1 MGDKKY
7 RILLVEDCN
16 RGMSKIVADFLFSD
30 YHDLHI
36 NPVAS
41 IAEVE
46 HRLETAEFSAILL
59 APNLPNYDG
68 TSLVNYIKK
77 ISRGIPL
84 VVSLNSDDRQI
95 IDDVKRLGVA
105 RIFYDGNIDVPQMY
119 DLCRDYEASRPE
131 KPLPEQRVSAIDPV
145 TPPVPEQRRGAA
157 ISSIDLQQE
166 VARHREALLK
176 AKEESRSNREAI
188 ARAEEES
195 ARLREEAQSAKDEA
209 ESIKTRIAEL
219 RRENAEKTEALA
231 VNQQRVESISHEV
244 DENREVRDKEL
255 AAANIER
262 ERLENILQQLRDEL
276 GGRNAEVERFA
287 SELTDLRRNLEQSEN
302 ERAELHR
309 RLEDSENKKNVSLRD
324 AQEALNGLH
333 KAEEENSLARARIGD
348 LEGRVND
355 LIGERDKALDSSRIA
370 GEYSLRMEKERDA
383 ASGREQKLA
392 EAKREVEKQAADLTD
407 KLGASGRMVDNLNS
421 VVTSLEN
428 RCEELEAG
436 QAALI
441 EAEHVGIQREREGR
455 EEAEAELVSVRKALS
470 ELERIEEERA
480 KLEQLLKD
488 GQTKEHEL
496 FQAKTRELEEALTEE
511 RAQNSG
517 LQQQVLDLN
526 KQLKEVQGQLE
537 NRNKELGS
545 VLGADEE
552 LKSELSE
559 SRETVTLLESRITEY
574 KNTLRE
580 LEEQYK
586 AAKDDA
592 DKERQQ
598 LQEQL
603 VKLEEQNKILS
614 DEKADIMESYANKSE
629 AVQQRLNEA
638 ETMLKDCQWKLDN
651 ETSLKELALE
661 RVMELGA
668 FEDQVGQLQLDI
680 ADKIKGIESRDAQ
693 IKVLKEELAALKDEL
708 AGMRDQVQLENLEKD
723 MALDKLRKECEAVHQ
738 DYSALKEQTAR
749 EKEVITT
756 NAQELQA
763 KFSST
768 CDELKSTQWE
778 LRERTVEV
786 KRLTSRIEEL
796 QAESELLSDL
806 HSEVDDV
813 RGLLEKSEKKTAV
826 LTAENDELRE
836 RIEGY
841 KELVTKVNELEEK
854 AELADRVALEINEL
868 NKAFMEEQI
877 EHRRLDVELRKARER
892 ESHLEE
898 LTASN
903 KELGWELMKARTLI
917 GEFRAHEEER
927 AILGSVDNMAEVQRY
942 KTLLNDKEQELKK
955 VAADKDAFINEQLQK
970 VEELT
975 ELYEKAQSERLELLS
990 RLGRE

>member
-46 HRLETAEFSAILL
+46 HRLEIAEFSAVLL
-59 APNLPNYDG
+59 APNLPHYDG

-84 VVSLNSDDRQI
+84 VVSLNSDDRQL

-105 RIFYDGNIDVPQMY
+105 RIFYDGNIDVAQMY
-119 DLCRDYEASRPE
+119 NICRDYEAGRPE
-131 KPLPEQRVSAIDPV
+131 KPPVEPAAAAIAPV
-145 TPPVPEQRRGAA
+145 APPVPGQQRTV
-157 ISSIDLQQE
+157 SSIDLQQE
-166 VARHREALLK
+166 IARHREALLK
-176 AKEESRSNREAI
+176 AKEESKSNREAA

-195 ARLREEAQSAKDEA
+195 ARLREEAQSAKNEA
-209 ESIKTRIAEL
+209 ESIKERIAEL

-231 VNQQRVESISHEV
+231 VNQQRVETIAHEV
-244 DENREVRDKEL
+244 DESRVVCDKEL
-255 AAANIER
+255 AAANVER
-262 ERLENILQQLRDEL
+262 ERLERTLQQVEAEL
-276 GGRNAEVERFA
+276 DGRNNEAERVA
-287 SELTDLRRNLEQSEN
+287 AELTELRRTLEQSEN
-302 ERAELHR
+302 ERAEMHR

-324 AQEALNGLH
+324 AQEAINSLRRS
-333 KAEEENSLARARIGD
+333 EEENSLSRARIGD
-348 LEGRVND
+348 LEGRISD

-370 GEYSLRMEKERDA
+370 GEYSLKMEKERDA
-383 ASGREQKLA
+383 AFGREEKISA
-392 EAKREVEKQAADLTD
+392 AKRDVEKQAEVLTD
-407 KLGASGRMVDNLNS
+407 KLGASGRMVDNLNA
-421 VVTSLEN
+421 VVASLEN

-455 EEAEAELVSVRKALS
+455 EEAELELAAVRKALS

-480 KLEQLLKD
+480 RLEQLLKD
-488 GQTKEHEL
+488 GQTREQEL
-496 FQAKTRELEEALTEE
+496 FQAKTRELEEALTQE
-511 RAQNSG
+511 RAVNCG
-517 LQQQVLDLN
+517 LQEHQENLA
-526 KQLKEVQGQLE
+526 KQLREVQNQLE
-537 NRNKELGS
+537 SRNKELGS
-545 VLGADEE
+545 VLSSEEE
-552 LKSELSE
+552 LKAELGE
-559 SRETVTLLESRITEY
+559 SRETVHLLENRITEY

-580 LEEQYK
+580 LEEQYT
-586 AAKDDA
+586 AGMADA
-592 DKERQQ
+592 DKERQR
-598 LQEQL
+598 LEQRL
-603 VKLEEQNKILS
+603 AVFEEQNKALTA
-614 DEKADIMESYANKSE
+614 EKAEVMESYANKSE

-638 ETMLKDCQWKLDN
+638 EKMLKDCQWKLDN

-693 IKVLKEELAALKDEL
+693 VKALKEELAVLHEEIDR
-708 AGMRDQVQLENLEKD
+708 MRDRVQLENLEKD
-723 MALDKLRKECEAVHQ
+723 MALDKLRKECETLRQ
-738 DYSALKEQTAR
+738 DYSTLQEQTVR
-749 EKEVITT
+749 EKEVITG
-756 NAQELQA
+756 NAQELQV
-763 KFSST
+763 KFGST
-768 CDELKSTQWE
+768 CEELKSAQWE
-778 LRERTVEV
+778 LRERLEEN
-786 KRLTSRIEEL
+786 KKLAARIEEL
-796 QAESELLSDL
+796 QTEAEFLGDL
-806 HSEVDDV
+806 HTEVDDLRAV
-813 RGLLEKSEKKTAV
+813 LDKSERKAAA
-826 LTAENDELRE
+826 LAAENDDLRE

-841 KELVTKVNELEEK
+841 RELVTKVNELEMK
-854 AELADRVALEINEL
+854 AELAERVALEIDEL

-892 ESHLEE
+892 ESHLAE

-917 GEFRAHEEER
+917 GEFRAREEER
-927 AILGSVDNMAEVQRY
+927 AILGSVDGMAKVERY
-942 KTLLNDKEQELKK
+942 KSLLRDKERELEKT
-955 VAADKDAFINEQLQK
+955 AAEKDQFIREQLQK

-990 RLGRE
+990 RLGDKK